1 MSAKVTQASKL
12 HNGQVSLMARV
23 AGNNAVNIAQASV
36 SAITYSVVDK
46 RSGSTIVGATST
58 LSKTVVVFDTLQTDG
73 RWVDQNGNAIDST
86 GYNFRYDLPPA
97 QTPTRGRTYR
107 VEILI
112 TPTTGVG
119 GAAVPLAF
127 DVTNV

>member
-1 MSAKVTQASKL
+1 MSAKITQASKL
-12 HNGQVSLMARV
+12 HNGQISLMARV
-23 AGNNAVNIAQASV
+23 AGNNAVNITQSTV

-46 RSGSTIVGATST
+46 RSGSTIVAATST
-58 LSKTVVVFDTLQTDG
+58 LSKTSVVFNSLQTDG
-73 RWVDQNGNAIDST
+73 RWVDQHGNALDSS

-112 TPTTGVG
+112 APTTDVG
-119 GAAVPLAF
+119 GAAVPLVF